1 MKRKL
6 AVISIVLAIVLAV
19 SPLASAFE
27 TRASEYI
34 FSYSAS
40 TYAKGNGKIEIIFS
54 ITGTGPDMDK
64 IGASSITIYKE
75 DGTYVD
81 MFGYRE
87 EGYENLMAYDTWYM
101 DSSIIFQGV
110 PGVKYY
116 ALVTFYVVRGEGSD
130 FRYYFT
136 NTVKA

>member
-19 SPLASAFE
+19 SPLASALE

-54 ITGTGPDMDK
+54 ITGTGPDMDQ
-64 IGASSITIYKE
+64 IGVSTITIYEE

-81 MFGYRE
+81 TLRYLE
-87 EGYENLMAYDTWYM
+87 EEYENLMAYDTWYM
-101 DSSIIFQGV
+101 DDSVMFQGV

-116 ALVTFYVVRGEGSD
+116 ARLVFYVAKGEGSD

-136 NTVKA
+136 NTVRA

>member
-19 SPLASAFE
+19 SPLASALE

-34 FSYSAS
+34 FSYSAGML
-40 TYAKGNGKIEIIFS
+40 AEGNGKLRISFS
-54 ITGTGPDMDK
+54 ITGTGGDMDL
-64 IGASSITIYKE
+64 IGVSTITIYEE
-75 DGTYVD
+75 DGPYVD
-81 MFGYRE
+81 TLRYLE
-87 EGYENLMAYDTWYM
+87 EEYEDLMAYDTWYM
-101 DSSIIFQGV
+101 DNSVLFQGV

-116 ALVTFYVVRGEGSD
+116 ARVLFYVARGEGSD